1 MSCITIRLIEE
12 FLMSLVK
19 KEIICV
25 SCETQYI
32 VVMNED
38 DADKLTC
45 CPFCTIVHDV
55 SELDEDQ

>member
-1 MSCITIRLIEE
+1 
-12 FLMSLVK
+12 MSLVK
-19 KEIICV
+19 KETICL

-32 VVMNED
+32 IVMNED